1 MVLST
6 DYAVCIPC
14 LRRYRYYLKRE
25 EAHCDVVKI

>member
-6 DYAVCIPC
+6 DCAVYMFC
-14 LRRYRYYLKRE
+14 LYRYRYYLKRE